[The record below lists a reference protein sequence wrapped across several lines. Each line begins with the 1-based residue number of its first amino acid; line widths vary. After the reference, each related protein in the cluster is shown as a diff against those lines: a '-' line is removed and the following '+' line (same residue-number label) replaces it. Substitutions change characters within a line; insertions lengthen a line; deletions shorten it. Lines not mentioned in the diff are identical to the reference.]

1 MVFKLSY
8 LRNYSV
14 QFDETVTGYIKQLM
28 VIYIYMVKMYMLF
41 TLSYV
46 VFKRI

>member
-14 QFDETVTGYIKQLM
+14 QFDETVTGYIKQM
-28 VIYIYMVKMYMLF
+28 VIYMVKNVHVV
-41 TLSYV
+41 YV
-46 VFKRI
+46 ELCRI

>member
-14 QFDETVTGYIKQLM
+14 QFDETVTGYIKQM
-28 VIYIYMVKMYMLF
+28 VIYMVKMYMLF

>member
-14 QFDETVTGYIKQLM
+14 QFDETVTRYIKQM
-28 VIYIYMVKMYMLF
+28 VIYMVKMYMLF